1 MSAECV
7 LLVPSPKE
15 ELWEG
20 KKGGPD
26 AAMGTGAFM
35 GLGLQVESRT
45 QGTLSV

>member
-7 LLVPSPKE
+7 LLVPAPKE

-20 KKGGPD
+20 KKDGPA

-35 GLGLQVESRT
+35 RLGLRVGSRT
-45 QGTLSV
+45 QDTLSV